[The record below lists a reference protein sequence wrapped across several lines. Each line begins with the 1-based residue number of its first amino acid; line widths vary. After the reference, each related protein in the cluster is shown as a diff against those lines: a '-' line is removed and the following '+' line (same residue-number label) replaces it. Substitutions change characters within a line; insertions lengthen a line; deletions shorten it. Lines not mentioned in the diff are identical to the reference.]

1 MLAYLM
7 RRLGL
12 AVLTLAG
19 IVVVVFIVTHIL
31 PGNPAL
37 VEAGGYADKQTLSAI
52 EQQMGLNKPLVTQF
66 GSYLSSLL
74 HGSLGTSYTTGN
86 PVTQDLLTRLPATAE
101 LAIASTILATL
112 IGVPLGVLA
121 GIREG
126 SLPDW
131 LGRTGATIGTS
142 IPLYWLGLVLIVV
155 FYRGLHIAPAPSG
168 EVDAFAVLPQTYTH
182 SLILDSLISGDWSTL
197 GSALSHLA
205 LPAITLGIVETAP
218 ILKITRSATVE
229 VARSDFVRTAK
240 AYGLSGWEILR
251 TDVLRNVA
259 TRVLTALGIV
269 FGFLL
274 GGSILVERI
283 YDWPG
288 IGLYAWNAVTTTDF
302 NAIQGYILTVGVIY
316 VLLNLVVDLL
326 YAVVD
331 PRIRF
336 GLAGSA
342 PDRRRAR
349 WPARRVVSLPPAT
362 RASREPR

>member
-1 MLAYLM
+1 MRRYLLL
-7 RRLGL
+7 RLGL

-19 IVVVVFIVTHIL
+19 IIVVVFGVTHVL

-37 VEAGGYADKQTLSAI
+37 VEAGGYADAHTLHVI
-52 EQQMGLNKPLVTQF
+52 EQQMGLNRPLASQF
-66 GSYLSSLL
+66 SSYLGSLL
-74 HGSLGTSYTTGN
+74 RGSLGTSYTTGN
-86 PVTQDLLTRLPATAE
+86 PVTSDLLTRLPATTE
-101 LAIASTILATL
+101 LAVASTILATL

-121 GIREG
+121 GTREG

-131 LGRTGATIGTS
+131 LARIGAIIGTS

-155 FYRGLHIAPAPSG
+155 FYAVWHVAPAPSG
-168 EVDAFAVLPQTYTH
+168 EVNAFAVMPPSYTH
-182 SLILDSLISGDWSTL
+182 SVVLDSLFSGDFVTFFDAL
-197 GSALSHLA
+197 GHLA
-205 LPAITLGIVETAP
+205 LPAITLGVVETAP
-218 ILKITRSATVE
+218 ILKITRSATLE
-229 VARSDFVRTAK
+229 VARSDYVRTAK
-240 AYGLSGWEILR
+240 AYGLSRREILR
-251 TDVLRNVA
+251 NDVLRNVA

-302 NAIQGYILTVGVIY
+302 NAIQGYILTCGVSY
-316 VLLNLVVDLL
+316 VLLNLAVDLL

-336 GLAGSA
+336 RGTGSA
-342 PDRRRAR
+342 LPRRPAP
-349 WPARRVVSLPPAT
+349 WPGRRVVSPPSAE
-362 RASREPR
+362 RR